1 MKKFYVLCLLII
13 IAFSGAFVNAQ
24 TLKFG
29 HLNMQEVLMVMPEYN
44 QSLDSLKKMNDKYTS
59 QEEILQVEFNRK
71 YNELLETQAGM
82 DSLILQSKV
91 SELQSMQTNLEAFQ
105 KLAGEKLQKLQ
116 GDLLA
121 GIMKKLEA
129 TVKEIGEELDLIYVF
144 DVSGKN
150 PIYASEKSINIYPMV
165 KDKLKLP

>member
-1 MKKFYVLCLLII
+1 MKKFYVLCLLIV

-24 TLKFG
+24 NLKFG
-29 HLNMQEVLMVMPEYN
+29 HLNMQNVLVAMPEYN
-44 QSLDSLKKMNDKYTS
+44 RALDSLQRMNEKYAN
-59 QEEILQVEFNRK
+59 QEEVLQVEFNKK
-71 YNELLETQAGM
+71 YNELLENQAGM

-91 SELQSMQTNLEAFQ
+91 SELQSMQQNLEAFQ

-116 GDLLA
+116 SDLLA

-129 TVKEIGEELDLIYVF
+129 TVKVIGQELDLIYVF

-150 PIYASEKSINIYPMV
+150 PIYASEKSIDIYPMV

>member
-24 TLKFG
+24 SLKFG
-29 HLNMQEVLMVMPEYN
+29 HLNMQNVLVAMPEYN
-44 QSLDSLKKMNDKYTS
+44 VALDSLKKMNEKYAL
-59 QEEILQVEFNRK
+59 QEETLQVEFNRK
-71 YNELLETQAGM
+71 YADLTENQSGM
-82 DSLILQSKV
+82 DSLILQSKIA
-91 SELQSMQTNLEAFQ
+91 ELQSMQQNLEAFQ
-105 KLAGEKLQKLQ
+105 QLASEKLQKLQ
-116 GDLLA
+116 NDLLA

-129 TVKEIGEELDLIYVF
+129 TVKEIGQELDLIYVF

-150 PIYASEKSINIYPMV
+150 PIYASDKSIDVYPMV

>member
-29 HLNMQEVLMVMPEYN
+29 HLNMQNVLTAMPEYT
-44 QSLDSLKKMNDKYTS
+44 QSLDSLQKMNEKYAK
-59 QEEILQVEFNRK
+59 QEEVLQVEFNRK

-91 SELQSMQTNLEAFQ
+91 AELQSMQQNLEGFQ

-129 TVKEIGEELDLIYVF
+129 TVKIIGEELDLIYVF

-150 PIYASEKSINIYPMV
+150 PIYTSEKSIDIYPMV
-165 KDKLKLP
+165 KEKLKLP

>member
-165 KDKLKLP
+165 KEA

>member
-24 TLKFG
+24 ALKFG
-29 HLNMQEVLMVMPEYN
+29 HLNMQNVLVAMPEYN
-44 QSLDSLKKMNDKYTS
+44 LALDSLKKMNDKYS
-59 QEEILQVEFNRK
+59 AQEEVLTVEFNRK
-71 YNELLETQAGM
+71 YNEFTENQGGM

-91 SELQSMQTNLEAFQ
+91 SELQSMQQNLEAFQ

-116 GDLLA
+116 SDLLA

-129 TVKEIGEELDLIYVF
+129 TVKVIGQELDLMYVF

-150 PIYASEKSINIYPMV
+150 PIYTSDKSIDIYPMV
-165 KDKLKLP
+165 KEKLKLP

>member
-24 TLKFG
+24 NLKFG
-29 HLNMQEVLMVMPEYN
+29 HLNMQSVLVMMPEYT
-44 QSLDSLKKMNDKYTS
+44 QALDSLKKMNDKYAA
-59 QEEILQVEFNRK
+59 QEEVLTVEFNRK
-71 YNELLETQAGM
+71 YNEFTQEQAGL
-82 DSLILQSKV
+82 DSLILQTKV
-91 SELQSMQTNLEAFQ
+91 AELQSMQQNLEGFQ

-116 GDLLA
+116 SDLLA

-129 TVKEIGEELDLIYVF
+129 TVKVIGGELDLMYVF

-150 PIYASEKSINIYPMV
+150 PIYTSDKSIDIYPMV
-165 KDKLKLP
+165 KEKLKLP

>member
-24 TLKFG
+24 SLKFG
-29 HLNMQEVLMVMPEYN
+29 HLNMQEVLVAMPEYT
-44 QSLDSLKKMNDKYTS
+44 QSLDSLQKMNEKYAK
-59 QEEILQVEFNRK
+59 QEEVLQVEFNRK

-91 SELQSMQTNLEAFQ
+91 SELQSMQQNLEGFQ

-116 GDLLA
+116 GELLSV
-121 GIMKKLEA
+121 IMKKLEA
-129 TVKEIGEELDLIYVF
+129 TVKVIGEELDLIYVF
-144 DVSGKN
+144 DISGKN
-150 PIYASEKSINIYPMV
+150 PIYASDKSIDIYPMV

>member
-24 TLKFG
+24 NLKFG
-29 HLNMQEVLMVMPEYN
+29 HLNMQNVLVMMPEYN
-44 QSLDSLKKMNDKYTS
+44 ESLDSLKKMNDKYS
-59 QEEILQVEFNRK
+59 AQEEVLQVEFNRK

-91 SELQSMQTNLEAFQ
+91 SELQSMQQNLEGFQ

-116 GDLLA
+116 NDLLA
-121 GIMKKLEA
+121 SIMKKLEA
-129 TVKEIGEELDLIYVF
+129 TVKVIGEELDLIYVF

-150 PIYASEKSINIYPMV
+150 PIYTSEKSIDIFPMV
-165 KDKLKLP
+165 KEKLKLP